1 MASNE
6 LEDRR
11 WRLYHYCIQGDKCNF
26 YSGTIFFQNL
36 IESRQD
42 YNNFVQA
49 LLAKTKMLD
58 GEELKAV
65 ISISKIS

>member
-1 MASNE
+1 MANE
-6 LEDRR
+6 LDDRR
-11 WRLYHYCIQGDKCNF
+11 WRLYHYCIQGNLGNF

-42 YNNFVQA
+42 YNNFIQA
-49 LLAKTKMLD
+49 VLAKTKMLD
-58 GEELKAV
+58 KEELKAV